1 MPALLSLVVR
11 RHNRQA
17 ILKTPLPPEVCDEL
31 LHHEEISRSVTD
43 TERQRR
49 SERVRDM
56 KRAVRRGESVERRD
70 ASREL
75 RADLWTEWFRR
86 RLDTLGGDPV
96 QHLPELEERID
107 DQVAAAIRQLKADL
121 KRALG

>member
-1 MPALLSLVVR
+1 M
-11 RHNRQA
+11 
-17 ILKTPLPPEVCDEL
+17 
-31 LHHEEISRSVTD
+31 SVTD